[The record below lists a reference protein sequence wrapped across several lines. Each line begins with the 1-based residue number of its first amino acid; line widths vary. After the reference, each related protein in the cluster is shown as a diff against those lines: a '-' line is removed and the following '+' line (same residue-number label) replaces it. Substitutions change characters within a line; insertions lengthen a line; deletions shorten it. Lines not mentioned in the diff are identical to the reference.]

1 MSNPEFDEAYAALLD
16 LFPIEPTDPAVLRRQ
31 SDWSDLVADMRDFA
45 QKHGKD
51 ALLAV
56 IAEAFEK
63 IR

>member
-1 MSNPEFDEAYAALLD
+1 MSHPEFDAAYAALLD
-16 LFPIEPTDPAVLRRQ
+16 LFPVDPTDPDVLRKQ
-31 SDWSDLVADMRDFA
+31 ADWSYLVDDMRFFA

-51 ALLAV
+51 DLLAV

>member
-1 MSNPEFDEAYAALLD
+1 MSHPEFDAAYAALLD
-16 LFPIEPTDPAVLRRQ
+16 LFPIDPTDPA
-31 SDWSDLVADMRDFA
+31 
-45 QKHGKD
+45 